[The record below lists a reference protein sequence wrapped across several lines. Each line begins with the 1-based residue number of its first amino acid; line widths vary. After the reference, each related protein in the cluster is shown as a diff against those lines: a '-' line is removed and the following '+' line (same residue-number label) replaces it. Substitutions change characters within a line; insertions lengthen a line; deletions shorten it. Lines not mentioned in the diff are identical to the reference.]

1 MLRSYLLVLLCL
13 ILDQTTAQTQT
24 PAHPNIILI
33 MTDDQ
38 GYGDFGFTGNPY
50 VHTPTIDRLAIEGT
64 LFTNFYVS
72 PVCAPTRSSLM
83 TGRQSIRTGVYDT
96 YNGGAIMDTRE
107 ITIAE
112 MLSANGYAT
121 GIFGKWHLGDT
132 YPNRPSEQGFQYS
145 LVHNAG
151 GMAQVGD
158 PNTYFKEQSYFD
170 ATLWKNN
177 KLVETKG
184 YCSDVFTNEAIDFI
198 LKNKSKPFF
207 AYLAFNAPHTPLEV
221 PEEYYDKY
229 KDLPLE
235 SAYFS
240 EKGYPM
246 PPMTE
251 KDREDARRVYAMVEN
266 ADDNIAHLIEKMEE
280 NGLMKNTVIIFLTDN
295 GPQQRRYTAGFR
307 GTKGTVYEGGVRVP
321 MLMYPRQNN
330 QERINAPT
338 AHMDLFPT
346 IMQMCNIKYQHK
358 IDGLSL
364 KPLLENNSTAFQN
377 RTIYHHWTRGFL
389 TPYQNMALR
398 QGDFKLVGQVDYDAP
413 LERFELF
420 NLREDPFEQNNLIKT
435 HIDEAKKLKENLDD
449 WIKREVWAITADP
462 KIIIGSAYENPTIL
476 NRNDAK
482 GQPGIWAQ
490 DSIFGYWDVEVAST
504 GIYEFNY
511 SFLHYFSGTGKI
523 RLNLKPLEY
532 TKEITQTGQKEIRL
546 QNVFIPAGR
555 YRLETWYEPKNAVF
569 ILPFIVEVKKVE

>member
-1 MLRSYLLVLLCL
+1 
-13 ILDQTTAQTQT
+13 
-24 PAHPNIILI
+24 

-50 VHTPTIDRLAIEGT
+50 VRTPTIDRLATDGT

-83 TGRQSIRTGVYDT
+83 TGKQSIRTGVYDT
-96 YNGGAIMDTRE
+96 YNGGAIMDTKE

-112 MLSANGYAT
+112 MLSQHGYAT

-132 YPNRPSEQGFQYS
+132 YPNRPTEQGFQTT

-177 KLVETKG
+177 ILTETEG
-184 YCSDVFTNEAIDFI
+184 YCSDVFTQAAIDFI
-198 LKNKSKPFF
+198 IQNKDKPFF
-207 AYLAFNAPHTPLEV
+207 AYLPFNAPHTPLEV
-221 PEEYYDKY
+221 PEEYYQKY

-235 SAYFS
+235 SSNFTQ
-240 EKGYPM
+240 KGYPM

-266 ADDNIAHLIEKMEE
+266 IDDNIDKLLKKLEE
-280 NGLMKNTVIIFLTDN
+280 NGLMDNTLIFFLTDN

-321 MLMYPRQNN
+321 MIVYPRQNN
-330 QERINAPT
+330 LERINAPT
-338 AHMDLFPT
+338 AHMDIFPT
-346 IMQMCNIKYQHK
+346 IMNICNINYQHK
-358 IDGLSL
+358 IDGISL
-364 KPLLENNSTAFQN
+364 TALFQN
-377 RTIYHHWTRGFL
+377 DPALFSKRTIYHHWTRGYL
-389 TPYQNMALR
+389 TPYQNMAVR
-398 QGDFKLVGQVDYDAP
+398 QGDFKLVGQVDYDAL
-413 LERFELF
+413 LEKFELY
-420 NLREDPFEQNNLIKT
+420 NLREDPFEQNNLIT
-435 HIDEAKKLKENLDD
+435 SQADEAEKLKQQLDS
-449 WIKREVWAITADP
+449 WIEKEIWNIKAEP
-462 KIIIGSAYENPTIL
+462 KIVIGSEEENPTLL

-490 DSIFGYWDVEVAST
+490 DTIYGYWDVEFAST
-504 GIYEFNY
+504 GYYDLDYF
-511 SFLHYFSGTGKI
+511 FLNNFSGEGRI
-523 RLNLKPLEY
+523 RLNLKPIEY
-532 TKEITQTGQKEIRL
+532 TKKITSDNHNKINL
-546 QNVFIPAGR
+546 QHIYVPAGN
-555 YRLETWYEPKNAVF
+555 YRLETWYQPKNSVF
-569 ILPFIVEVKKVE
+569 ILPFSVSVKKVGP